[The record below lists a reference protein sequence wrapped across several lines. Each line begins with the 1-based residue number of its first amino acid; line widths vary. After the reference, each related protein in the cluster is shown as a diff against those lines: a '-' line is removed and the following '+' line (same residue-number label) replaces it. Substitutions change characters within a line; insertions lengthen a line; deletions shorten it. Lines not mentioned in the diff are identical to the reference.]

1 MTRTAVVYDTV
12 YGNTELVAEIIAR
25 TLEAEGH
32 TVRLVR
38 AKDALR
44 GRVEG
49 DLLFLGSPT
58 RIGTMTGRMKK
69 VVRRLDPDLWVRRP
83 VAVFD
88 TEMQGVIDEGGAS
101 AAAKMH
107 DIARSKGI
115 KVHTPVLKVGVDGM
129 RGPLSKGSDTA
140 VEAYVREV
148 LHMAGLAP

>member
-1 MTRTAVVYDTV
+1 M
-12 YGNTELVAEIIAR
+12 IAR

-38 AKDALR
+38 AKAALK

-69 VVRRLDPDLWVRRP
+69 VVRRLDPDLWGRRP

-88 TEMQGVIDEGGAS
+88 TEMQGVIEAGGAS

-115 KVHTPVLKVGVDGM
+115 NVHTPVLKVGVDGM
-129 RGPLSKGSDTA
+129 RGPLSKGSDRA
-140 VEAYVREV
+140 VEAYVKEV
-148 LHMAGLAP
+148 LHLAGLPP